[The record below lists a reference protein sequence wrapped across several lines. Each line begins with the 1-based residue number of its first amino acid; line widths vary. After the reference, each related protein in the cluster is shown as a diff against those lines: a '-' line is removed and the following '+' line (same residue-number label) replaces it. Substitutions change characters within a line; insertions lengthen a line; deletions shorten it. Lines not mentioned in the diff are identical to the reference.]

1 MSEPRRLLDRDHDHG
16 PAALLLS
23 SARDD
28 APSAESFDR
37 VALRLGV
44 AGTVLGAA
52 ALTGGAATAA
62 TTATATSTAASGST
76 AGAGLAAGSS
86 GATAGAGLA
95 GASAG
100 ASAGAGA
107 GGAGIGAGIAGAGA
121 GATVA
126 KVAGVSLFTKLVG
139 VAAVGLA
146 VTGGAAIARHELGS
160 SPARPNVSVESTSV
174 PNGPTPKRI
183 ESPTPNTPLANAPVA
198 EPNLDVPA
206 PVLEGTATSS
216 GGPKAAPE
224 ALEAPKP
231 SASIKPSSTPES
243 PRETTLRDEVALL
256 DRARAEIARGATG
269 EALATLAKHDATYP
283 RGFLGSEAEVLRI
296 EALVRAGRTGEAKA
310 RGEALLARE
319 PNGPHEQR
327 VRTLLGQ

>member
-1 MSEPRRLLDRDHDHG
+1 MSEPRRLLDRDGDHG

-28 APSAESFDR
+28 APSAESFNR

-62 TTATATSTAASGST
+62 TAATATSTAASGST
-76 AGAGLAAGSS
+76 AGAGLAAGST

-107 GGAGIGAGIAGAGA
+107 GGAGLGAGIASAGA

-146 VTGGAAIARHELGS
+146 VTGGAAIARHELGA

-174 PNGPTPKRI
+174 PNGPTPKKI
-183 ESPTPNTPLANAPVA
+183 ESPTPTTPLANAPVA
-198 EPNLDVPA
+198 EPERDVPA
-206 PVLEGTATSS
+206 PVLEGTATSA

-231 SASIKPSSTPES
+231 SASIKPSSTP
-243 PRETTLRDEVALL
+243 ETTLRDEVALL

-296 EALVRAGRTGEAKA
+296 EALVRAGRTAEAKA
-310 RGEALLARE
+310 RGEALLTRE

>member
-1 MSEPRRLLDRDHDHG
+1 MSEPRRLLDRDGDGDG

-28 APSAESFDR
+28 APSAASFDR

-62 TTATATSTAASGST
+62 TASTAASGSA
-76 AGAGLAAGSS
+76 AGAGLAAGGLPT
-86 GATAGAGLA
+86 GATAGLGAGTGLGAGAGLA

-100 ASAGAGA
+100 ASGAGLAGAGA
-107 GGAGIGAGIAGAGA
+107 GAA

-139 VAAVGLA
+139 IAAVGLA
-146 VTGGAAIARHELGS
+146 VTGGAAIAHHELGGNTPRPSVSLEAAPLVS
-160 SPARPNVSVESTSV
+160 STP
-174 PNGPTPKRI
+174 GPTKAPDAL
-183 ESPTPNTPLANAPVA
+183 PTLAVPPVI
-198 EPNLDVPA
+198 
-206 PVLEGTATSS
+206 EGTTTTAEA
-216 GGPKAAPE
+216 PKSAPE

-231 SASIKPSSTPES
+231 TAPSKPSSSAES

-269 EALATLAKHDATYP
+269 EALATLAKHDATFP

-296 EALVRAGRTGEAKA
+296 EALVRAGRTTEAKS

-319 PNGPHEQR
+319 PNGPHAQR
-327 VRTLLGQ
+327 VRTLLDP

>member
-1 MSEPRRLLDRDHDHG
+1 MSEPRRLLDRDGDGG

-23 SARDD
+23 SARND
-28 APSAESFDR
+28 APSAQSFDR

-62 TTATATSTAASGST
+62 TAAASSVST
-76 AGAGLAAGSS
+76 GASAGTGLAAGSVQS
-86 GATAGAGLA
+86 GAAAGLGVGAAAGAA

-100 ASAGAGA
+100 GASLGAGV
-107 GGAGIGAGIAGAGA
+107 AGA

-139 VAAVGLA
+139 VAVVGLA
-146 VTGGAAIARHELGS
+146 VTGGAVLARHELAS
-160 SPARPNVSVESTSV
+160 APDPSVPVESSTSPKGLESV
-174 PNGPTPKRI
+174 AQTLPGTP
-183 ESPTPNTPLANAPVA
+183 NAPVPTA
-198 EPNLDVPA
+198 KLTADDPA
-206 PVLEGTATSS
+206 PALEATTKPAES
-216 GGPKAAPE
+216 PKATPE
-224 ALEAPKP
+224 APEAPKP
-231 SASIKPSSTPES
+231 SATSKPSSTAES
-243 PRETTLRDEVALL
+243 PRETTLRDEVVLL
-256 DRARAEIARGATG
+256 DRARAEIARGATT

-296 EALVRAGRTGEAKA
+296 EALVRAGRTAEATS

-319 PNGPHEQR
+319 PNGPHAQR

>member
-1 MSEPRRLLDRDHDHG
+1 MSEPRRFLDRDCDDG

-28 APSAESFDR
+28 APSAQSFDR

-62 TTATATSTAASGST
+62 TTAATGST
-76 AGAGLAAGSS
+76 AGAGLAAGSLPT
-86 GATAGAGLA
+86 GATAGLGAGAGIA

-100 ASAGAGA
+100 AAAGSGVGAGV
-107 GGAGIGAGIAGAGA
+107 AGA

-126 KVAGVSLFTKLVG
+126 KVAGVSFFTKLVG

-160 SPARPNVSVESTSV
+160 SPARPSVSIESTKGLVSA
-174 PNGPTPKRI
+174 
-183 ESPTPNTPLANAPVA
+183 TPNAPNAPNA
-198 EPNLDVPA
+198 KPTFDVPA
-206 PVLEGTATSS
+206 PVIEGTTTSVE
-216 GGPKAAPE
+216 GPKAAPE
-224 ALEAPKP
+224 APEAPKP
-231 SASIKPSSTPES
+231 SPTSKPSSTAES
-243 PRETTLRDEVALL
+243 PRETTLRDEVVLL
-256 DRARAEIARGATG
+256 DRARAEIARGATN

-296 EALVRAGRTGEAKA
+296 EALVRAGRTPEATS

-319 PNGPHEQR
+319 PNGPHAQR